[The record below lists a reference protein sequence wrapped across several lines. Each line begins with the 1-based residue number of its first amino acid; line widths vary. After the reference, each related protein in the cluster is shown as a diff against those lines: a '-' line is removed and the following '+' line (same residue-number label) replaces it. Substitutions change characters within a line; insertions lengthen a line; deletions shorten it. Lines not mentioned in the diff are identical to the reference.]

1 MEVKIFSFNF
11 IHLFLFIKA
20 SHHRIH
26 NPIFAYK
33 KLEGCLIIHYFTG
46 KHSLQE
52 IVSVITEPHT
62 AHPVKA
68 A

>member
-1 MEVKIFSFNF
+1 MEVQIFSFNF

-26 NPIFAYK
+26 IPIFAYE

-52 IVSVITEPHT
+52 IVTV
-62 AHPVKA
+62 
-68 A
+68 